1 MAMAK
6 KKNVGASV
14 GAVARKAG
22 SNAAKAVSKATKT
35 TVKAATGNK
44 AKTSGELY
52 KAKVA
57 YDRKPRNE
65 SVISGHNIAET
76 QEKYLKNADRKVA
89 QAPKARE
96 RAATAKGKET
106 TFMKD
111 KRLFGTPA
119 AEYLRDNPAKAK
131 SERLSMAQVDVIT
144 HNASRQQKA
153 AKASKQTGP
162 VKEKGAIKRRTK

>member
-1 MAMAK
+1 MATIK
-6 KKNVGASV
+6 KKNVGAAAT
-14 GAVARKAG
+14 GAVRKAG
-22 SNAAKAVSKATKT
+22 SGAAKAVSRTAKN

-57 YDRKPRNE
+57 YDRSPKLKNT
-65 SVISGHNIAET
+65 IDTAET
-76 QEKYLKNADRKVA
+76 QLKYLRNADRKVA
-89 QAPKARE
+89 QAPKAKE

-162 VKEKGAIKRRTK
+162 VKEKGAKKRRTK

>member
-1 MAMAK
+1 MATTK
-6 KKNVGASV
+6 KKSAGVSA

-22 SNAAKAVSKATKT
+22 SGAAKAVTKATKT

-57 YDRKPRNE
+57 YDRRPRNE
-65 SVISGHNIAET
+65 SVISGYNIAEM

-89 QAPKARE
+89 QAPKVRE

-119 AEYLRDNPAKAK
+119 AEYLRDNPTKAK
-131 SERLSMAQVDVIT
+131 SERLSMAQQDVIT

-162 VKEKGAIKRRTK
+162 VKEKGTKRRTIK